1 MEKEKIDI
9 ISKKL
14 SENENKNIDDVN
26 IYEVDNIT
34 DIKIDNR
41 KTSIERITEFL
52 LNTKNPYIIK
62 NNNTIIKIE
71 FRNNSKKAKD
81 SVESIFK
88 NIYLNE
94 IQS

>member
-62 NNNTIIKIE
+62 FNIKNKRE
-71 FRNNSKKAKD
+71 
-81 SVESIFK
+81 
-88 NIYLNE
+88 
-94 IQS
+94 